1 MSMLRKQ
8 ETDFFFRACV
18 VCFFTDYSDLLK
30 FLFIKTQKN
39 DPPVTD
45 IQPNGADES
54 NGGES
59 IGRGT
64 VSQGQYDSASTT
76 TRS

>member
-8 ETDFFFRACV
+8 ETDFFLSGLCSV

-45 IQPNGADES
+45 IQPNGAMRVMGA
-54 NGGES
+54 NP
-59 IGRGT
+59 
-64 VSQGQYDSASTT
+64 
-76 TRS
+76 